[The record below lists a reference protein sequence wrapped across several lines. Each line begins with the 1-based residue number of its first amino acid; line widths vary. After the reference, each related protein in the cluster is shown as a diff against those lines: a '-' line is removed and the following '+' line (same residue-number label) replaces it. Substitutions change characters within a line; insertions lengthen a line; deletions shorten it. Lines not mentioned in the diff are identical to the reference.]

1 VATGTTIDVLYFAQ
15 VAEHMGLRRETL
27 PLDAPIRAGDWLDA
41 LAARCPALG
50 PSARLKLAIN
60 QEHAGR
66 AATIRPGDEVAVFEP
81 VTGG

>member
-27 PLDAPIRAGDWLDA
+27 PLDAPIQAGAWLDA
-41 LAARCPALG
+41 LTTRCPALG
-50 PSARLKLAIN
+50 PAARLKLAIN
-60 QEHAGR
+60 QEHA
-66 AATIRPGDEVAVFEP
+66 AHSATIRPGDEVAVFEP